1 MYGICQTRQ
10 GGRQRP
16 APHIPIPSAQLV
28 SPKPLPP
35 PSTPPRIIM
44 TLSIL
49 PSNPPSPTHSAFHST
64 YGASSALSVIVGS
77 LGTFGTGV
85 ILDQAHD
92 WSWVYGIAAGV
103 YVAGAALFAGMYKA
117 QKIFD

>member
-1 MYGICQTRQ
+1 MDCGCESGDGMDWMVMYCVCQKGQ

-16 APHIPIPSAQLV
+16 APASPSPAHSPSHPIP
-28 SPKPLPP
+28 PP
-35 PSTPPRIIM
+35 PHPHK
-44 TLSIL
+44 
-49 PSNPPSPTHSAFHST
+49 NST

-103 YVAGAALFAGMYKA
+103 YVAGAVLFAGMYKSH
-117 QKIFD
+117 KIFD